1 VSWFTSSV
9 RHGLRPYGTALLLAG
24 ALTLGGGA
32 ASRVAAQ
39 EAAAAAADGPARLA
53 FHSAAG
59 DLIVEVTDELPI
71 GEVRTL
77 RFADPRS
84 PRLEGALRQR
94 LDRNGDCR
102 VDEAEWQSRW
112 SALMTADFDQD
123 EVLVP
128 LEVSPSL
135 LSDVTDVAAKDAG
148 RVFDLRT
155 FEGADAFRSP
165 AGGKAP
171 AANGTPDLRVAI
183 VREPKLHV
191 QVMALRPDIHVRELD
206 QGRRIEIARDHLRLD
221 LWPTFS
227 NSTKPSGTDGRTTVA
242 SIQARPGRRGA
253 FEWFDQDGDGRLTRR
268 EVTSAELPRELSQA
282 SDEAETASFTLQ
294 IGPADSLR
302 RTAVPLAIDAPRS
315 SEAQG
320 PAWFAAM
327 DRNRDS
333 EVSPDEF
340 LGGDARF
347 RSADLDQDGRLSPG
361 EARQLSSSDSR

>member
-1 VSWFTSSV
+1 MSWCTSSI
-9 RHGLRPYGTALLLAG
+9 RRGLRPCCTTLLLTG
-24 ALTLGGGA
+24 AFAIGGGA

-39 EAAAAAADGPARLA
+39 EPAADRTARLA

-59 DLIVEVTDELPI
+59 DLIVEVSDELPI

-77 RFADPRS
+77 RFSDPRS
-84 PRLEGALRQR
+84 RRLEGALRQR
-94 LDRNGDCR
+94 LDRNRDGR

-135 LSDVTDVAAKDAG
+135 LSEAADVAAKEAG

-155 FEGADAFRSP
+155 PEGADASRSQ
-165 AGGKAP
+165 AGEKAP
-171 AANGTPDLRVAI
+171 AADGTPDLRVAI
-183 VREPKLHV
+183 VREPTLHV
-191 QVMALRPDIHVRELD
+191 SVTALRPDIHVRELD

-221 LWPTFS
+221 LWPTFPT
-227 NSTKPSGTDGRTTVA
+227 STKPSGTDGRTTVA

-282 SDEAETASFTLQ
+282 FGDEAETASFTLQ

-302 RTAVPLAIDAPRS
+302 RTSVPLATDAPRS

-327 DRNRDS
+327 DRNRDG

-340 LGGDARF
+340 LGGDTRF